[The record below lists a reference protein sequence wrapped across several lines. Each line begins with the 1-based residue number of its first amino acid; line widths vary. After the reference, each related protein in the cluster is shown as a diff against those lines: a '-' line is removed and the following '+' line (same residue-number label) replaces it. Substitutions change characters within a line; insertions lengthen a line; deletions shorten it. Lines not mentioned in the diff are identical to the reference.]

1 MDTNFQ
7 PIIFKNTRGHYPQH
21 PLEFKRALV
30 ALSLQ
35 PGASV
40 ARIAREHGV
49 NANQVFSW
57 RRLYEQGR
65 LGVPALRHDDGLLP
79 VVLAP
84 TVPAPSGDT
93 SHANGIIV
101 LELGEARN
109 ALTRAV
115 LVQRLGEISDRTF
128 EQQRYRASGLPS
140 DIGLTYRSHSGLPNS
155 LPTGAISSQARS
167 SLLNL

>member
-7 PIIFKNTRGHYPQH
+7 PITSKNARGHYRQH

-30 ALSLQ
+30 ALSLE

-65 LGVPALRHDDGLLP
+65 LGVPALMRDDGLLP

-84 TVPAPSGDT
+84 TAPAPNSTT
-93 SHANGIIV
+93 SDANGIIM
-101 LELGEARN
+101 LELGEVRVRIEGHPN
-109 ALTRAV
+109 ASTLAQV
-115 LVQRLGEISDRTF
+115 LDRVL
-128 EQQRYRASGLPS
+128 R
-140 DIGLTYRSHSGLPNS
+140 
-155 LPTGAISSQARS
+155 
-167 SLLNL
+167 

>member
-7 PIIFKNTRGHYPQH
+7 PVISANARGHYRQH

-30 ALSLQ
+30 ALSLE

-57 RRLYEQGR
+57 RRLYQQGR
-65 LGVPALRHDDGLLP
+65 LGAPALMREDGLLP

-84 TVPAPSGDT
+84 TVPAPS
-93 SHANGIIV
+93 N
-101 LELGEARN
+101 
-109 ALTRAV
+109 
-115 LVQRLGEISDRTF
+115 
-128 EQQRYRASGLPS
+128 ASGH
-140 DIGLTYRSHSGLPNS
+140 DDGMIVIEVGQVRVRIEGQPNAAT
-155 LPTGAISSQARS
+155 LAQVLDLVLR
-167 SLLNL
+167 

>member
-7 PIIFKNTRGHYPQH
+7 PVILANARGHYRQH

-30 ALSLQ
+30 ALSLE

-57 RRLYEQGR
+57 RRLYQQGR
-65 LGVPALRHDDGLLP
+65 LGAQALVRDDGLLP

-84 TVPAPSGDT
+84 TVPAPGDAA
-93 SHANGIIV
+93 SDADGMIV
-101 LELGEARN
+101 IKVGQVRVRIEGKPD
-109 ALTRAV
+109 ALLLAQV
-115 LVQRLGEISDRTF
+115 LDRIL
-128 EQQRYRASGLPS
+128 R
-140 DIGLTYRSHSGLPNS
+140 
-155 LPTGAISSQARS
+155 
-167 SLLNL
+167 

>member
-7 PIIFKNTRGHYPQH
+7 PIISTNARGHYRQH

-30 ALSLQ
+30 ALSLE

-65 LGVPALRHDDGLLP
+65 LGVPALMRDDGLLP
-79 VVLAP
+79 VVLAK
-84 TVPAPSGDT
+84 TALAPSNAAAD
-93 SHANGIIV
+93 ANGTIV
-101 LELGEARN
+101 LELGGVRVHIEGQPN
-109 ALTRAV
+109 AATLAQV
-115 LVQRLGEISDRTF
+115 LDRVL
-128 EQQRYRASGLPS
+128 R
-140 DIGLTYRSHSGLPNS
+140 
-155 LPTGAISSQARS
+155 
-167 SLLNL
+167 

>member
-7 PIIFKNTRGHYPQH
+7 PIISNSSRGHYRQH

-30 ALSLQ
+30 ALSLE

-65 LGVPALRHDDGLLP
+65 LGVPALMRDDGLLP

-84 TVPAPSGDT
+84 TAPAT
-93 SHANGIIV
+93 SNSSIDAQGIIV
-101 LELGEARN
+101 LELGQVRVRIEGQPN
-109 ALTRAV
+109 AAALAQV
-115 LVQRLGEISDRTF
+115 LDRVL
-128 EQQRYRASGLPS
+128 R
-140 DIGLTYRSHSGLPNS
+140 
-155 LPTGAISSQARS
+155 
-167 SLLNL
+167 

>member
-7 PIIFKNTRGHYPQH
+7 PIISTNARGHYRQH

-30 ALSLQ
+30 ALSLE

-57 RRLYEQGR
+57 RRLYQQGR
-65 LGVPALRHDDGLLP
+65 LGVPASVRDNGLLP

-84 TVPAPSGDT
+84 TAPAPSNTRSDADGV
-93 SHANGIIV
+93 IV
-101 LELGEARN
+101 LELGEVRVRIEGQPN
-109 ALTRAV
+109 ATILAQV
-115 LVQRLGEISDRTF
+115 LDRVL
-128 EQQRYRASGLPS
+128 R
-140 DIGLTYRSHSGLPNS
+140 
-155 LPTGAISSQARS
+155 
-167 SLLNL
+167 

>member
-7 PIIFKNTRGHYPQH
+7 PVISKNARGHYRQH

-30 ALSLQ
+30 ALSLE

-57 RRLYEQGR
+57 RRLYQQGR
-65 LGVPALRHDDGLLP
+65 LGAPGLMRTVGLLP

-84 TVPAPSGDT
+84 SAPAPNNTDADGD
-93 SHANGIIV
+93 AGGIIV
-101 LELGEARN
+101 LELGEVRVRIEGKPN
-109 ALTRAV
+109 ATTLAQV
-115 LVQRLGEISDRTF
+115 LDRVL
-128 EQQRYRASGLPS
+128 R
-140 DIGLTYRSHSGLPNS
+140 
-155 LPTGAISSQARS
+155 
-167 SLLNL
+167 

>member
-7 PIIFKNTRGHYPQH
+7 PIISKNPRGHYRQH
-21 PLEFKRALV
+21 QLEFKRALV
-30 ALSLQ
+30 ALSLA

-65 LGVPALRHDDGLLP
+65 LGVPALMRDDGLLP

-84 TVPAPSGDT
+84 TAPAPSNN
-93 SHANGIIV
+93 SIEAQGIIV
-101 LELGEARN
+101 LELGQVRMRIEGQPN
-109 ALTRAV
+109 ATALAQV
-115 LVQRLGEISDRTF
+115 LVRVVR
-128 EQQRYRASGLPS
+128 
-140 DIGLTYRSHSGLPNS
+140 
-155 LPTGAISSQARS
+155 
-167 SLLNL
+167 

>member
-7 PIIFKNTRGHYPQH
+7 PIISTNTLGHNRQH

-49 NANQVFSW
+49 SSNQVLRW

-65 LGVPALRHDDGLLP
+65 LGVPALTRDDGLLP

-93 SHANGIIV
+93 SHANDIIV
-101 LELGEARN
+101 LALGKVRVRIEGQPN
-109 ALTRAV
+109 AATLAQV
-115 LVQRLGEISDRTF
+115 LDRVL
-128 EQQRYRASGLPS
+128 R
-140 DIGLTYRSHSGLPNS
+140 
-155 LPTGAISSQARS
+155 
-167 SLLNL
+167 

>member
-7 PIIFKNTRGHYPQH
+7 PIISMNTSGHYRQH
-21 PLEFKRALV
+21 PLKFKRALV

-49 NANQVFSW
+49 NTNQVFNW

-65 LGVPALRHDDGLLP
+65 LGVPELMRDNGLLP

-84 TVPAPSGDT
+84 SAPA
-93 SHANGIIV
+93 ANNADGTIV
-101 LELGEARN
+101 LELGEVCVRIEGQPN
-109 ALTRAV
+109 AATLAQV
-115 LVQRLGEISDRTF
+115 LDRML
-128 EQQRYRASGLPS
+128 R
-140 DIGLTYRSHSGLPNS
+140 
-155 LPTGAISSQARS
+155 
-167 SLLNL
+167 

>member
-7 PIIFKNTRGHYPQH
+7 PIISTHARGHYRQH

-30 ALSLQ
+30 ALSLE

-57 RRLYEQGR
+57 RRLYQQGR
-65 LGVPALRHDDGLLP
+65 LGVPASMRNDGLLP

-84 TVPAPSGDT
+84 SAPAPSNINAD
-93 SHANGIIV
+93 GIVV
-101 LELGEARN
+101 LELGEVRVRIEGQPSA
-109 ALTRAV
+109 AILAQV
-115 LVQRLGEISDRTF
+115 LDR
-128 EQQRYRASGLPS
+128 
-140 DIGLTYRSHSGLPNS
+140 
-155 LPTGAISSQARS
+155 
-167 SLLNL
+167 

>member
-7 PIIFKNTRGHYPQH
+7 PIISTSARGHYRQH

-30 ALSLQ
+30 ALSLE

-65 LGVPALRHDDGLLP
+65 LGVPALMCDDGLLP

-84 TVPAPSGDT
+84 TVPAPSNDT
-93 SHANGIIV
+93 ANANGIIV
-101 LELGEARN
+101 LELGEVRVRIEGQPNVSTLAQ
-109 ALTRAV
+109 V
-115 LVQRLGEISDRTF
+115 LDRML
-128 EQQRYRASGLPS
+128 R
-140 DIGLTYRSHSGLPNS
+140 
-155 LPTGAISSQARS
+155 
-167 SLLNL
+167 

>member
-7 PIIFKNTRGHYPQH
+7 PTISSNARGHYRQH

-30 ALSLQ
+30 ALSME

-65 LGVPALRHDDGLLP
+65 LGASALIREDGLLP

-84 TVPAPSGDT
+84 TAPAPSNEA
-93 SHANGIIV
+93 SNANGLIV
-101 LELGEARN
+101 LELGGVRVRIEGQPN
-109 ALTRAV
+109 AATLAQV
-115 LVQRLGEISDRTF
+115 LNRVLR
-128 EQQRYRASGLPS
+128 
-140 DIGLTYRSHSGLPNS
+140 
-155 LPTGAISSQARS
+155 
-167 SLLNL
+167 

>member
-7 PIIFKNTRGHYPQH
+7 PIISTNARGHYRQH

-30 ALSLQ
+30 ALSLE

-57 RRLYEQGR
+57 RRLYQQGR
-65 LGVPALRHDDGLLP
+65 LGVHTSLRDDGLLP

-84 TVPAPSGDT
+84 TAPAPSNT
-93 SHANGIIV
+93 SFDADGTIV
-101 LELGEARN
+101 LELGEVRVRIEGQPN
-109 ALTRAV
+109 AAILAQV
-115 LVQRLGEISDRTF
+115 LDRVL
-128 EQQRYRASGLPS
+128 R
-140 DIGLTYRSHSGLPNS
+140 
-155 LPTGAISSQARS
+155 
-167 SLLNL
+167 